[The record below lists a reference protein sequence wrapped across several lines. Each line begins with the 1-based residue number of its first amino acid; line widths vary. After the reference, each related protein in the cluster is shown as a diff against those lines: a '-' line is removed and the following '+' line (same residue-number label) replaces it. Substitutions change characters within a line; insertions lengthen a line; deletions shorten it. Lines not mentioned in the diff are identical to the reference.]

1 MQLELSCTRCL
12 TRFTAFQGGKEAVV
26 ARCPGCGKLCEGAAE
41 PAAGMRVRSAGNA
54 LIFEPTGAAVP
65 HGRFRCLDCGRE
77 AEVRIDGTAA
87 LCPHCRSGRLE
98 AVGPVVTAIGLGQS
112 GIRPLTRAELK
123 RQRFVHRWHA
133 NFETLRQKADGLR
146 EAMVALEFSPARQAE
161 VGGILTALV
170 AEAEAIKE
178 AKIERY
184 LARSGD
190 GEP

>member
-1 MQLELSCTRCL
+1 VQLELSCTRCL
-12 TRFTAFQGGKEAVV
+12 TRFTAFQGGREALV
-26 ARCPGCGKLCEGAAE
+26 AKCPGCGKLCEGAID
-41 PAAGMRVRSAGNA
+41 PAARMRVRSAGNA
-54 LIFEPTGAAVP
+54 LIFEPTGAAAP

-77 AEVRIDGTAA
+77 AEVRVDGAAA

-98 AVGPVVTAIGLGQS
+98 ATAPIVTAIGLGQS
-112 GIRPLTRAELK
+112 GVRALTRAELK
-123 RQRFVHRWHA
+123 RQRFIHRWHG

-146 EAMVALEFSPARQAE
+146 EAMVALEFAADRQAE
-161 VGGILTALV
+161 VDRLLSALV
-170 AEAEAIKE
+170 REAEAIKE